1 MKNLLTYL
9 LAILVFV
16 ACSESGPENGG
27 SGGGGQ
33 EIPKQPEITLST
45 TAADFSTDGGSNV
58 ITFTSSEAWTAEVI
72 NSRADDWCSIEPTS
86 GPAGSARI
94 TITTKENDTPNDRT
108 ASIVIKAGTT
118 SKTINVSQKQKDAL
132 TVTSSKFEVSA
143 EGGVYKMK
151 YVLSNPVEGGVVK
164 FNRSQSN
171 YYGVLKEDS
180 WKINTET
187 CEIEFEVNP
196 YDATQ
201 YSHYAYLYIAYYANE
216 TSTTSIA
223 EASVK
228 INQLAPAN

>member
-1 MKNLLTYL
+1 MKV
-9 LAILVFV
+9 LVTIV
-16 ACSESGPENGG
+16 NDKPA
-27 SGGGGQ
+27 
-33 EIPKQPEITLST
+33 LS
-45 TAADFSTDGGSNV
+45 F
-58 ITFTSSEAWTAEVI
+58 E
-72 NSRADDWCSIEPTS
+72 
-86 GPAGSARI
+86 
-94 TITTKENDTPNDRT
+94 
-108 ASIVIKAGTT
+108 KAP
-118 SKTINVSQKQKDAL
+118 
-132 TVTSSKFEVSA
+132 FEVSA